1 MIQLIQFILLG
12 KIAQRRAAETAGK
25 LETNYSSK
33 NGNMRR
39 DFKYFLIIICFLFQC
54 TDISSRFKRPLHVET
69 SYHYVEVFFYA
80 FLTFHGCKR
89 PRTSVPVPKWLASN
103 LRQTLSI
110 CDFRLTVVFVHADIN
125 FLILPETGDRS
136 YKQFPRKYRSRN
148 EANVCLHFT
157 VLPGNHLLPYRITV
171 HVHRWLFN
179 SAMGGQN
186 VLSIFEKSYD
196 WLLAKSVSRGESY

>member
-1 MIQLIQFILLG
+1 M
-12 KIAQRRAAETAGK
+12 
-25 LETNYSSK
+25 
-33 NGNMRR
+33 
-39 DFKYFLIIICFLFQC
+39 
-54 TDISSRFKRPLHVET
+54 
-69 SYHYVEVFFYA
+69 FFYA

-125 FLILPETGDRS
+125 FLIVPETGDRS
-136 YKQFPRKYRSRN
+136 YKQFPRKYRSWN
-148 EANVCLHFT
+148 EANVCLRFT
-157 VLPGNHLLPYRITV
+157 VLPGNPLLSQRITV

-186 VLSIFEKSYD
+186 VLSIFKKMTGSLPRVFHGEKAINFVLHYLEERNDATYRSD
-196 WLLAKSVSRGESY
+196 NW